1 MVFAIRLVCSRLRA
15 GKRVG
20 TRSNSDVRGRQAGE
34 ILLVDDDQVLADL
47 LAYIVQQAGFIPLV
61 ASDPARA
68 IELFEKRDPVVA
80 VVDLNLRPWD
90 GFELLADLRGR
101 SPLLPIIVLT
111 ARNDED
117 DKVRALD
124 MGADDY
130 VVKPFGHRELLA
142 RIRAHARRA
151 ERDRSVVASTEVL
164 EVGELRLDP
173 SQRILHVSGEP
184 TRLTGTEFR
193 LLQYLMRH
201 GDAVV
206 PTAAVAKY
214 VWGYDDLP
222 ARDAVRVTVHR
233 LRRKLGDDGAQQRFI
248 HTVPGVGLRLRVA

>member
-1 MVFAIRLVCSRLRA
+1 
-15 GKRVG
+15 VG
-20 TRSNSDVRGRQAGE
+20 TRSNGNLRERQARE

-47 LAYIVQQAGFIPLV
+47 LAYIVQQAGFVPLV
-61 ASDPARA
+61 AADPKRA
-68 IELFEKRDPVVA
+68 IELFEKRDPIVA
-80 VVDLNLRPWD
+80 VIDLNLRPWD

-111 ARNDED
+111 ARIDED

-130 VVKPFGHRELLA
+130 VMKPFGHRELLA
-142 RIRAHARRA
+142 RIRAQARRA
-151 ERDRSVVASTEVL
+151 ERDQSVVAPPEVL
-164 EVGELRLDP
+164 EVGTFRLDP
-173 SQRILHVSGEP
+173 SERILHVSGAP
-184 TRLTGTEFR
+184 MRLTGTEFR

-201 GDAVV
+201 GEAVV

-222 ARDAVRVTVHR
+222 AREAVRVTVHR
-233 LRRKLGDDGAQQRFI
+233 LRRKLGDDGANQRFI
-248 HTVPGVGLRLRVA
+248 LTVPGVGLRLSTA

>member
-1 MVFAIRLVCSRLRA
+1 
-15 GKRVG
+15 
-20 TRSNSDVRGRQAGE
+20 
-34 ILLVDDDQVLADL
+34 
-47 LAYIVQQAGFIPLV
+47 
-61 ASDPARA
+61 
-68 IELFEKRDPVVA
+68 
-80 VVDLNLRPWD
+80 
-90 GFELLADLRGR
+90 
-101 SPLLPIIVLT
+101 LPIIVLT
-111 ARNDED
+111 ARSDED

-151 ERDRSVVASTEVL
+151 ERDRSVVASSEVL

-184 TRLTGTEFR
+184 LRLTGTEFR

>member
-1 MVFAIRLVCSRLRA
+1 MRERQ
-15 GKRVG
+15 
-20 TRSNSDVRGRQAGE
+20 TRE
-34 ILLVDDDQVLADL
+34 ILLVDDDQTLGDL

-61 ASDPARA
+61 AADPKRA
-68 IELFEKRDPVVA
+68 IELFEKGDPLVA
-80 VVDLNLRPWD
+80 VIDLNLRPWD

-111 ARNDED
+111 ARVDED

-151 ERDRSVVASTEVL
+151 ERDRGRVSSPQVL
-164 EVGELRLDP
+164 EVGTFRLDP
-173 SQRILHVSGEP
+173 SERTLHVAGAP
-184 TRLTGTEFR
+184 MRLTGTEFR

-206 PTAAVAKY
+206 PTAAVAKH

-222 ARDAVRVTVHR
+222 AREAVRVTVHR
-233 LRRKLGDDGAQQRFI
+233 LRRKLGDDGTHQRFI
-248 HTVPGVGLRLRVA
+248 LTVPGVGLRLSTV